1 MIGVALLAT
10 LLVGGVVLSI
20 DDDDDDNRNETS
32 FDEGEE
38 ERFLPEVPEGT
49 SERATEGDDSL
60 FVDAQDVEI
69 NGGAG
74 SDTVFGSAGEDT
86 LSGGDN
92 VDILFGME
100 GDDTLEGGAEN
111 DALFG
116 NQGDDTLF
124 GGSGTDVAFGG
135 SGDDLINGG
144 SFSDVLFG
152 GHGEDTLNGD
162 QGDDLIV
169 AVEHGD
175 DLREVEEFIDHGEP
189 LTGLELEAAS
199 DGADV
204 INGGDGNDF
213 TIFGAGDTVTGGDGN
228 DTFALFTDPSPSG
241 PAYITDY
248 EPREDTISIL
258 VDVDDVEEIEESN
271 ARITVVNDTD
281 TGDALIMQDGVTLAR
296 VEDAGDTLTV
306 DDLQLLFY
314 DADAIS

>member
-74 SDTVFGSAGEDT
+74 ADTVFGSAGDDT

-124 GGSGTDVAFGG
+124 GGSG
-135 SGDDLINGG
+135 
-144 SFSDVLFG
+144 SDVLFG
-152 GHGEDTLNGD
+152 GADDDVLNGGSFRDALFGGHGDDTLNGD

-169 AVEHGD
+169 A
-175 DLREVEEFIDHGEP
+175 IDFGEDQP
-189 LTGLELEAAS
+189 DVDNVLNNAGPIPGIELSAAS

-204 INGGDGNDF
+204 INGGSGDDALF
-213 TIFGAGDTVTGGDGN
+213 FGAGDTVTGGDGE
-228 DTFALFTDPSPSG
+228 DVFGIFTDTSPSG
-241 PAYITDY
+241 PAYISDY
-248 EPREDTISIL
+248 NEREDSITIF
-258 VDVDDVEEIEESN
+258 VDEDDVSSLS
-271 ARITVVNDTD
+271 ADDFAVVNDRD
-281 TGDALIMQDGVTLAR
+281 TGDALVMQDGVVLAR
-296 VEDAGDTLTV
+296 VADAGAELTV
-306 DDLQLLFY
+306 NDLVFLSFSMN
-314 DADAIS
+314 ATS